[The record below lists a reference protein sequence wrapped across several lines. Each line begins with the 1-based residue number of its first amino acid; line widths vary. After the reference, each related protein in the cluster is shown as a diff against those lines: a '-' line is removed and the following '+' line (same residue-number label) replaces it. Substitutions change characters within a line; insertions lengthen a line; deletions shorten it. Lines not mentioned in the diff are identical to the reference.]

1 MDPGLR
7 GQQESRR
14 ERGREDRGMRQ
25 VLLHKPSIEGGREQ
39 RHDERHTRGTVT
51 EKLQQRQTVTA
62 CDHDFSMEPEAEF
75 PADEHLGP
83 AECFGQLNGGPC
95 P

>member
-1 MDPGLR
+1 
-7 GQQESRR
+7 
-14 ERGREDRGMRQ
+14 MRQ
-25 VLLHKPSIEGGREQ
+25 VLLHKPSSEGGREQ
-39 RHDERHTRGTVT
+39 RHDERHTSGIVT
-51 EKLQQRQTVTA
+51 EKPQQRQTA
-62 CDHDFSMEPEAEF
+62 FDHDFSMEPEAEF

>member
-1 MDPGLR
+1 
-7 GQQESRR
+7 
-14 ERGREDRGMRQ
+14 MRQ

-39 RHDERHTRGTVT
+39 RLDERHTRGTVT
-51 EKLQQRQTVTA
+51 ASEKLKQRQTA
-62 CDHDFSMEPEAEF
+62 CDHGLSMEPEAEF